1 MDFCKIIAYIM
12 HCLIHAFV
20 LSEKSAFVLRGNIS
34 VTITE
39 CLYYSSLKSEPSIG
53 LTCADFHRGIVELA
67 LSDHLERIE

>member
-39 CLYYSSLKSEPSIG
+39 CLY
-53 LTCADFHRGIVELA
+53 F
-67 LSDHLERIE
+67 SDCIFKLEVRTIDWTDVQC